1 MDFLLAHNLRD
12 GCPGDF
18 EPLAG
23 VTLGFGASS
32 FNLVFGGAGSGRN
45 RLLRLLG
52 LMERPQEGDIFVEGQ
67 STRDWTDAQCSEF
80 RSRHFGFVFET
91 PLLIPNFNV
100 AENIATPLF
109 KLTEATP
116 EQAREETQRVLAH
129 VGLEDEGEST
139 IESLPLWA
147 QQRVALARAL
157 VTRPQALFV
166 ENLDTFSRDGE
177 LIALLDLLSATHRA
191 LGCCVIA
198 TATHRDLSHFAQ
210 RVVEMAAGQVL
221 SDSTPRS
228 PLS

>member
-1 MDFLLAHNLRD
+1 MDFLLAQNLRD

-23 VTLGFGASS
+23 VTLGFEPAS
-32 FNLVFGGAGSGRN
+32 FNLVFGKAGSGRN

-52 LMERPQEGDIFVEGQ
+52 LMERPQEGEISVDGQ
-67 STRDWTDAQCSEF
+67 STRGWTDAQCAEF

-100 AENIATPLF
+100 AENIAMPLF

-116 EQAREETQRVLAH
+116 EQARQETQRVLAH
-129 VGLEDEGEST
+129 VGLEDEGESA
-139 IESLPLWA
+139 IESLPQWA

-166 ENLDTFSRDGE
+166 ENLDAFSRDGE
-177 LIALLDLLSATHRA
+177 LIALLDLLSATRRTM
-191 LGCCVIA
+191 GCCVIA
-198 TATHRDLSHFAQ
+198 TAANHDLAHFTQ
-210 RVVEMAAGQVL
+210 RAVEMAAGQVVR
-221 SDSTPRS
+221 SWHSGS